1 MGEDAAINSML
12 NGATDYVLK
21 NKLERLVPAMKR
33 AMREHDLDLKREL
46 AVAQLF
52 VANKELNLQNEEK
65 KQRTVEL
72 LLANNELL
80 KEKEK
85 FRILVDSSPIAMLL
99 INRDGNIILVNDKA
113 EKLFQYDRTELIGN
127 KLEILIPERF
137 HQKHRTQR
145 TSFFNSNV
153 MHYADSKKEFK
164 GIKKNNSEI
173 FVEISLNSIDTQEG
187 QMIMASIIDI
197 TQRKIHEANFIKQL
211 ELEIKNKE
219 LERFAYIASHDLQE
233 PLRTV
238 SNYIQIL
245 EEDYAGLLDDNAYKH
260 FQTINGATKRMSLLI
275 KSLLD
280 FSRLGQNSKLVL
292 VDCKKLINNVMA
304 DLDHLIRT
312 SNAEIVV
319 SDMPTLNVY
328 ETELCEVFQN
338 LITNAIKFRKK
349 DTDPKIQIC
358 SERVNGTWRFSITD
372 NGMGIAPAHFEDVFV
387 IFKRLHSQK
396 EGYDGNGIGLANCKK
411 IVLMHHG
418 EIWIESKPGVG
429 TTFYFTIPDLS
440 V

>member
-1 MGEDAAINSML
+1 
-12 NGATDYVLK
+12 
-21 NKLERLVPAMKR
+21 
-33 AMREHDLDLKREL
+33 L
-46 AVAQLF
+46 AVAQLI
-52 VANKELNLQNEEK
+52 VANKELAVQNEEK
-65 KQRTVEL
+65 KQREVEL
-72 LLANNELL
+72 MLANNELQ

-85 FRILVDSSPIAMLL
+85 FRLLVDSSPIAMLL
-99 INRDGNIILVNDKA
+99 INKGGNIILVNNEA
-113 EKLFQYDRTELIGN
+113 EKLFQYDRNELIGN

-137 HQKHRTQR
+137 HRKHEEQR
-145 TSFFNSNV
+145 ISFFNKNV
-153 MHYADSKKEFK
+153 MHYADSKKEFI
-164 GIKKNNSEI
+164 GSKKNNDEI
-173 FVEISLNSIDTQEG
+173 FVEISLNSIETQEG
-187 QMIMASIIDI
+187 RMILASIINV
-197 TQRKIHEANFIKQL
+197 TERKIQEANLVKQL

-245 EEDYAGLLDDNAYKH
+245 EEDYAGLLDDHAHKYI
-260 FQTINGATKRMSLLI
+260 QTINDATKRMSLLI

-280 FSRLGQNSKLVL
+280 FSRLGQNSKLVR
-292 VDCKKLINNVMA
+292 VDCKKLVNDVID

-319 SDMPTLNVY
+319 SEMPVLNVY
-328 ETELCEVFQN
+328 ETELREVFQN

-349 DTDPKIQIC
+349 ETNPQIQIS
-358 SERVNGTWRFSITD
+358 SEKINNIWRFAVTD
-372 NGMGIAPAHFEDVFV
+372 NGLGIAPAHFEDVFV

-396 EGYDGNGIGLANCKK
+396 DGYEGNGIGLANCKK

-418 EIWIESKPGVG
+418 EIWIESTLGQG
-429 TTFYFTIPDLS
+429 TTFYFTIPILT